1 MRAFSR
7 SFSWS
12 LWPCL
17 KACIFPKPWIFISL
31 LEGRSVCP
39 HYCKVVWLLTQTGI
53 KLHSSGVTFFFS
65 YFFYFLSDS
74 RIKGRLGIY
83 TNILSLSMFFFVCV
97 LPSPLL
103 SVPGPAAWQWGWAS
117 PILSLP
123 TPGLLTVRCHLSGT
137 FAHFIQAGDCG
148 T

>member
-17 KACIFPKPWIFISL
+17 KCIFPKPWIFISL

-53 KLHSSGVTFFFS
+53 KLHSSGVTFFFLTFS
-65 YFFYFLSDS
+65 IFCQTVGSKDGLGFTQTFCPCPCFFL
-74 RIKGRLGIY
+74 
-83 TNILSLSMFFFVCV
+83 CV
-97 LPSPLL
+97 Y
-103 SVPGPAAWQWGWAS
+103 
-117 PILSLP
+117 SLP
-123 TPGLLTVRCHLSGT
+123 LCCLFLALLRGSGDGLSHSFPPHSWSAYREMPPQWDICPFYSGR
-137 FAHFIQAGDCG
+137 
-148 T
+148 